1 MMKILKIQKIKE
13 LDERLIDLEKYK
25 NQRKNSI

>member
-1 MMKILKIQKIKE
+1 MMKILKIQKIKK

>member
-1 MMKILKIQKIKE
+1 MMKILKIQKIKK
-13 LDERLIDLEKYK
+13 LDERLTDLEKYK

>member
-1 MMKILKIQKIKE
+1 MMKILKIQKIEK

>member
-1 MMKILKIQKIKE
+1 MMKILKIQKIKK
-13 LDERLIDLEKYK
+13 LDERLIDLEKHK